1 MSKLKILWVDDQ
13 IDLLKSHIIFL
24 NERNYDV
31 ATCTNGNDALDKIS
45 NQRYDIILLDENM
58 PGLSGIETLKK
69 IKKIDR
75 NLKVIMITKSEEE
88 NIMEEAIGREISDY
102 LIKPVN
108 PNQILLSLKKN
119 LKNKELVKDS
129 NISEYQKQ
137 FRNLSLDMMNI
148 SSWSG
153 WIDFYLELTDWELKL
168 SEIDDDTMIEILN
181 NQKSEANSL
190 FSKFIEKNYESWVKE
205 INSPPLSNQIIERF
219 LIKELDQK
227 PIIFIVIDNLR
238 YDQWRI
244 IEPSILEFYNK
255 EKEVPYFS
263 ILPTTTQYARNSL
276 FSGLM
281 PKEIKDKFTQ
291 YWKDDHE
298 DGGKNLYESELLEN
312 NLNKLK
318 LIKLKHEYHK
328 ITNLKKG
335 IKLWSSQ
342 IDFFFKTIFFFFS
355 KKSSP

>member
-1 MSKLKILWVDDQ
+1 LNILWVDDQ

-24 NERNYDV
+24 NERNYYV
-31 ATCTNGNDALDKIS
+31 ETCTNGTDALDKIS
-45 NQRYDIILLDENM
+45 NQRFDIIFLDENM

-88 NIMEEAIGREISDY
+88 NIMDEAIGRQISDY

-129 NISEYQKQ
+129 NISEYQQQ
-137 FRNLSLDMMNI
+137 FRNLSFDMMNI

-153 WIDFYLELTDWELKL
+153 WIDFYLELIDWELKL
-168 SEIDDDTMIEILN
+168 SEIHDDTMIEILN
-181 NQKSEANSL
+181 SQKSEANSL

-205 INSPPLSNQIIERF
+205 INSPPLSNTIIEKF
-219 LIKELDQK
+219 LIRELDKK

-255 EKEVPYFS
+255 VNEVPYFS
-263 ILPTTTQYARNSL
+263 ILPTTTQYARN
-276 FSGLM
+276 
-281 PKEIKDKFTQ
+281 
-291 YWKDDHE
+291 
-298 DGGKNLYESELLEN
+298 
-312 NLNKLK
+312 
-318 LIKLKHEYHK
+318 
-328 ITNLKKG
+328 
-335 IKLWSSQ
+335 
-342 IDFFFKTIFFFFS
+342 
-355 KKSSP
+355 